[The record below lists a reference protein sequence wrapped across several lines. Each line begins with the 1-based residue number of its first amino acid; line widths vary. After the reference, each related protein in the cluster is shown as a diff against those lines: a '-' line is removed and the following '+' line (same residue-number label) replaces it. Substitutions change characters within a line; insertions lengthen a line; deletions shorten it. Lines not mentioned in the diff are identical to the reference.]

1 MIWLLAQLEEVNREA
16 ALKKGWWNLSF
27 ILLVGSIAVLF
38 LIAMILLRRWK
49 HKQIAEIEQDRAER
63 RAGKTGE
70 RVDAWAASAQRY
82 VDHDKLSPDDDL
94 FERDDDRD
102 TDDEDDGY
110 PGDDDSSQSP
120 EEDRD
125 PFGLFSDKPFQ
136 ETDDDDDYDDG
147 DDDGDWDDE
156 DEDEDEQR

>member
-1 MIWLLAQLEEVNREA
+1 VIWLLAQLEEVNREA

-49 HKQIAEIEQDRAER
+49 HKQITEIEQDRAER

-82 VDHDKLSPDDDL
+82 VDHDKLLPDDDL
-94 FERDDDRD
+94 FERDRD
-102 TDDEDDGY
+102 PDDEDDGY
-110 PGDDDSSQSP
+110 PGDDDTPQP
-120 EEDRD
+120 PEEEDRD

-136 ETDDDDDYDDG
+136 ESDDDDDDYDGDE
-147 DDDGDWDDE
+147 DDDEDDWDEE
-156 DEDEDEQR
+156 DEDEKR

>member
-27 ILLVGSIAVLF
+27 ILLVGTIGVLF
-38 LIAMILLRRWK
+38 LIAIILLRRWK

-94 FERDDDRD
+94 FEREDDRD
-102 TDDEDDGY
+102 DEEDGY
-110 PGDDDSSQSP
+110 PGDDSSQFP
-120 EEDRD
+120 DEDRD
-125 PFGLFSDKPFQ
+125 PFGLFTDKPFQ
-136 ETDDDDDYDDG
+136 ETDDEDDDYGDEDDQE
-147 DDDGDWDDE
+147 DDWDDE
-156 DEDEDEQR
+156 DEDEDDKR